1 MQGTDR
7 INTITNIVFVLADVL
22 EANLINMQE
31 EFKKNGFELR
41 HEVKRNFN
49 AALYNIK
56 KLRKEINHCRTET
69 QENYGNDADM
79 LNAMMLMIID
89 RCGDDDMFHF
99 KLYNYIKSFPS
110 KLNLGID
117 MDNAFSHIFEQ
128 ENNES
133 K

>member
-1 MQGTDR
+1 MQGTDK

-22 EANLINMQE
+22 ESNLINMQE

-41 HEVKRNFN
+41 HEAKRYFN
-49 AALYNIK
+49 TALANIK
-56 KLRKEINHCRTET
+56 KLRREVDRCSEST
-69 QENYGNDADM
+69 QDNFGNDADM
-79 LNAMMLMIID
+79 LNAMILMIID
-89 RCGDDDMFHF
+89 RCGDDDLFHF

-110 KLNLGID
+110 KLNLNID

-128 ENNES
+128 ENNEG

>member
-1 MQGTDR
+1 MQGTDK

-22 EANLINMQE
+22 ESNLISMQD

-41 HEVKRNFN
+41 HEAKRSFN
-49 AALYNIK
+49 TALANIK
-56 KLRKEINHCRTET
+56 KLRREVDKCSEST
-69 QENYGNDADM
+69 QDNFGKDSDM
-79 LNAMMLMIID
+79 LNALMLMIID

-110 KLNLGID
+110 KLNLD
-117 MDNAFSHIFEQ
+117 LDLDDAFSHIFESRED
-128 ENNES
+128 EN

>member
-1 MQGTDR
+1 MQGTDK

-22 EANLINMQE
+22 ESNLISMQD

-41 HEVKRNFN
+41 HEAKRSFN
-49 AALYNIK
+49 TALANIK
-56 KLRKEINHCRTET
+56 KLRREVDKCSEST
-69 QENYGNDADM
+69 QDNFGKDADM
-79 LNAMMLMIID
+79 LNALMLMIID

-110 KLNLGID
+110 KLNLD
-117 MDNAFSHIFEQ
+117 LDLDDAFSHIFESRED
-128 ENNES
+128 EN

>member
-56 KLRKEINHCRTET
+56 KLRKEINHCRIET

-128 ENNES
+128 
-133 K
+133 

>member
-1 MQGTDR
+1 MQGTDK

-22 EANLINMQE
+22 ESNLINMQE

-41 HEVKRNFN
+41 HEAKRSFN
-49 AALYNIK
+49 TALANIK
-56 KLRKEINHCRTET
+56 KLRREVDRCSDST
-69 QENYGNDADM
+69 QDNFGKDSDM
-79 LNAMMLMIID
+79 LNALMLMIID

-110 KLNLGID
+110 KLNLD
-117 MDNAFSHIFEQ
+117 LDLDSAFSHIFESRED
-128 ENNES
+128 EN

>member
-1 MQGTDR
+1 MQGTDK

-22 EANLINMQE
+22 ESNLINMQE

-41 HEVKRNFN
+41 HEAKRSFN
-49 AALYNIK
+49 TALANIQ
-56 KLRKEINHCRTET
+56 KLRREVNKCSKST
-69 QENYGNDADM
+69 QDNFGNDSDM
-79 LNAMMLMIID
+79 LNALMLMIID

-110 KLNLGID
+110 KLNLD
-117 MDNAFSHIFEQ
+117 LDLDDAFSHIFESRED
-128 ENNES
+128 EN

>member
-56 KLRKEINHCRTET
+56 KLRKEINHCRIET

>member
-22 EANLINMQE
+22 ESNLINMQE

-41 HEVKRNFN
+41 HEAKRHFN
-49 AALYNIK
+49 TALANIK
-56 KLRKEINHCRTET
+56 KLRREVDRCSEST
-69 QENYGNDADM
+69 QDNFGNDSDM
-79 LNAMMLMIID
+79 INAMILMIID

-110 KLNLGID
+110 KLNLD
-117 MDNAFSHIFEQ
+117 LDLDSAFSHIFEQ

>member
-1 MQGTDR
+1 MQGTDK

-22 EANLINMQE
+22 ESNLINMQE

-41 HEVKRNFN
+41 HEAKRSFN
-49 AALYNIK
+49 TALANIK
-56 KLRKEINHCRTET
+56 KLRREVDRCSEST
-69 QENYGNDADM
+69 QDNFGKDSDM
-79 LNAMMLMIID
+79 LNALMLMIID

-110 KLNLGID
+110 KLNLD
-117 MDNAFSHIFEQ
+117 LDLDSAFSHIFESRED
-128 ENNES
+128 EN

>member
-1 MQGTDR
+1 MQGTDK

-22 EANLINMQE
+22 ESNLISMQD

-41 HEVKRNFN
+41 HEAKRSFN
-49 AALYNIK
+49 TALENIK
-56 KLRKEINHCRTET
+56 KLRREVNKCSEST
-69 QENYGNDADM
+69 QDNFGNDSDM
-79 LNAMMLMIID
+79 LNALMLMIID

-110 KLNLGID
+110 KLNLD
-117 MDNAFSHIFEQ
+117 LDLDYAFSHIFESRED
-128 ENNES
+128 EN

>member
-1 MQGTDR
+1 MQGTDK

-22 EANLINMQE
+22 ESNLINMQE

-41 HEVKRNFN
+41 HEAKRSFN
-49 AALYNIK
+49 TALANIK
-56 KLRKEINHCRTET
+56 KLRREVDRCSEST
-69 QENYGNDADM
+69 QDNFGKDSDM
-79 LNAMMLMIID
+79 LNAIMLMIID

-110 KLNLGID
+110 KLNLD
-117 MDNAFSHIFEQ
+117 LDLDNAFSHIFESREY
-128 ENNES
+128 EN

>member
-22 EANLINMQE
+22 ESNLINMQE

-41 HEVKRNFN
+41 HEAKRSFN
-49 AALYNIK
+49 TALANIK
-56 KLRKEINHCRTET
+56 KLRREVDRCSEST
-69 QENYGNDADM
+69 QDNFGKDSDM
-79 LNAMMLMIID
+79 LNALMLMIID
-89 RCGDDDMFHF
+89 RCGDDDLFHF

-110 KLNLGID
+110 KLNLNID

>member
-22 EANLINMQE
+22 ESNLINMQE
-31 EFKKNGFELR
+31 EFRKNGFELR
-41 HEVKRNFN
+41 HEAKRSFN
-49 AALYNIK
+49 TALANIK
-56 KLRKEINHCRTET
+56 KLRREVDRCSEST
-69 QENYGNDADM
+69 QDNFGKDSDM
-79 LNAMMLMIID
+79 LNAIMLMIID
-89 RCGDDDMFHF
+89 RCGDDDLFHF

-110 KLNLGID
+110 KLNLNID